1 MLRRKLAG
9 PASTLWLSGHPQTLP
24 YHIFFEEGGNNVI
37 CKCHILLLV
46 KSPYLLPFSWRLAE
60 GDPSQIHFHQKS
72 QSRKNFPSS
81 CLLQPKEY
89 WNVAA
94 GADCAPAPTSV
105 SVRGGAQAG
114 VGAGALVGLA
124 KVHCT
129 STAFLAAHQ
138 IFSNEIISNNKSNL
152 ISMENKKLSW
162 SNINTFSLFFTHLV
176 FPVST

>member
-1 MLRRKLAG
+1 MLVQRHRWIIL
-9 PASTLWLSGHPQTLP
+9 STS
-24 YHIFFEEGGNNVI
+24 
-37 CKCHILLLV
+37 
-46 KSPYLLPFSWRLAE
+46 
-60 GDPSQIHFHQKS
+60 
-72 QSRKNFPSS
+72 
-81 CLLQPKEY
+81 
-89 WNVAA
+89 
-94 GADCAPAPTSV
+94 ADSAPTSV

-138 IFSNEIISNNKSNL
+138 IFLNEINSNNKSNP

-176 FPVST
+176 FPVSMST

>member
-1 MLRRKLAG
+1 MYNVTVG
-9 PASTLWLSGHPQTLP
+9 SFHSTSTD
-24 YHIFFEEGGNNVI
+24 
-37 CKCHILLLV
+37 
-46 KSPYLLPFSWRLAE
+46 S
-60 GDPSQIHFHQKS
+60 
-72 QSRKNFPSS
+72 
-81 CLLQPKEY
+81 
-89 WNVAA
+89 
-94 GADCAPAPTSV
+94 APTSV

-138 IFSNEIISNNKSNL
+138 IFLNKINSNNKSNP